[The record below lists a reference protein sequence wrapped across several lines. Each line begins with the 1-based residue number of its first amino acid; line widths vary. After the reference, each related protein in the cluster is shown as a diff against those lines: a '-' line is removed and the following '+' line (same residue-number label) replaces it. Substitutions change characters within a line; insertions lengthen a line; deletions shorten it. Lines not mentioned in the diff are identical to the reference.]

1 MWRSNL
7 GFVLKSPW
15 KWMARSAPSA
25 LIKRRK
31 VHVRMHPSQII
42 GPGQLDLGRQWESGL
57 VRPSQL
63 VIRAGAQL
71 VVLGEFCVYSGATIW
86 LNEGASLTL
95 GSGYINNNLNL
106 SCFQSI
112 QIGDGVAISENV
124 CIRDSDNHA
133 IGRKPHAAAIKIG
146 NRVWIGMNATVLKG
160 VTIGDGAVIAA
171 GSVVIED
178 VPPRTLVAGV
188 PAKVK
193 KQDVNWA

>member
-1 MWRSNL
+1 MWWFNL

-15 KWMARSAPSA
+15 KSRGTRAA
-25 LIKRRK
+25 LVRHSK
-31 VHVRMHPSQII
+31 VHVSMHANQII
-42 GPGQLDLGRQWESGL
+42 GPGCLDLGRQWESGL

-63 VIRAGAQL
+63 VIRGGAHL
-71 VVLGEFCVYSGATIW
+71 KVLGQFCIYSGATIW

-106 SCFQSI
+106 SCFHTI

-124 CIRDSDNHA
+124 AIRDSDNHA
-133 IGRKPHAAAIKIG
+133 LDGKPHTAAIKIG

-160 VTIGDGAVIAA
+160 VTIGDGAVVAA

-178 VPPRTLVAGV
+178 VPPRALVAGV

-193 KQDVNWA
+193 KQDVTWA